1 MLRCLIASLA
11 IALWAGSCSFLVVM
25 PRQPSSALFA
35 SGTVPLTPTVT
46 TCTVSTT
53 LHPSSRRARTSTLY
67 FALFLLTVLSDC
79 RSEVHANS
87 PMRILTAL
95 RTPFGDTQ
103 CVTGPSG
110 GSAVSGHPSSTTM
123 SGCTPPVADPHLV
136 SVPGI

>member
-1 MLRCLIASLA
+1 
-11 IALWAGSCSFLVVM
+11 M

-35 SGTVPLTPTVT
+35 SGAVPLTPTVT

-53 LHPSSRRARTSTLY
+53 FYPAARRARTSNLY
-67 FALFLLTVLSDC
+67 FFLFLLTVLSDC

-87 PMRILTAL
+87 PMHILTGAL
-95 RTPFGDTQ
+95 WTPSGDTQ

-123 SGCTPPVADPHLV
+123 SGCTPP
-136 SVPGI
+136 

>member
-1 MLRCLIASLA
+1 
-11 IALWAGSCSFLVVM
+11 M

-46 TCTVSTT
+46 TCSVSTT
-53 LHPSSRRARTSTLY
+53 FHPASRRARTSNLY
-67 FALFLLTVLSDC
+67 FFLFLLTVLPDC

-95 RTPFGDTQ
+95 WTPSGDIQ

-110 GSAVSGHPSSTTM
+110 GSAVSGRLKVKNTR
-123 SGCTPPVADPHLV
+123 GIFRVCCTSDNDGVLYIV
-136 SVPGI
+136 